1 MCQPS
6 DAHQLLSHV
15 SACIDDVASWMEAN
29 WFQLNGWM
37 EQRPKTC
44 GLRFIIDVTTPST
57 SVCNLSIFVDYD
69 LTMQTHVSRTVSRCF
84 AAQQHLQSVRHSV
97 ASDAFQWLIASTILT
112 RLEYGNAMLSGN
124 SAGLII
130 CLQSVLD
137 AAIRMIFRL
146 RRRDH
151 TSQAITISTGSE
163 RQKWSILNWLR
174 QFAWN
179 RTKLPV
185 AWQST
190 PCQNL
195 ISPTP
200 AIVVIFGIRHPPMP
214 AVDDRSFA
222 VAATKVWNGLPNHVI
237 SFHLFLFFTHA
248 LRLFYY
254 ADPTMS
260 NDS

>member
-1 MCQPS
+1 
-6 DAHQLLSHV
+6 
-15 SACIDDVASWMEAN
+15 
-29 WFQLNGWM
+29 M

-146 RRRDH
+146 H
-151 TSQAITISTGSE
+151 QPGHHH
-163 RQKWSILNWLR
+163 LHWLR
-174 QFAWN
+174 TPEMIDF
-179 RTKLPV
+179 KL
-185 AWQST
+185 
-190 PCQNL
+190 
-195 ISPTP
+195 
-200 AIVVIFGIRHPPMP
+200 
-214 AVDDRSFA
+214 
-222 VAATKVWNGLPNHVI
+222 AATVCMKPHQVTCRVTINALPK
-237 SFHLFLFFTHA
+237 SHLANACDRRHLW
-248 LRLFYY
+248 
-254 ADPTMS
+254 
-260 NDS
+260 DSSSPDASC